1 MSASGTQAQALSPHH
16 TDTDVLHSD
25 VVIIGAGPA
34 GLSFARAVAASGL
47 RITVVEKSPAAVLAD
62 PPYDGREIA
71 LTHKSKEIMQALDM
85 WQRVDEHEIYKL
97 KDAKVVNGRSGY
109 QLHFPQPKSA
119 RGKPTDTLGYL
130 ISNHNI
136 RRAAYA
142 AVQTCPNIEL
152 LCGVGVKDVHTD
164 KEAATVNLE
173 DGRRL
178 HAKLLVA
185 ADSRF
190 SQTRRQLGIAADMHD
205 FGRTVIVFRMRHSVS
220 NQHSAFE
227 CFHYGRTL
235 ALLPLEENLTNCVVT
250 IDSHRADSLLKLS
263 PEALAAD
270 IEQQLQGRLGSMTL
284 ASTLHTYPL
293 VGVHANAFH
302 AQRSALVGDAAV
314 GMHPVTAHGFNL
326 GLESADILA
335 RLVNQ
340 AAQKGQDIASGSLL
354 AQYQREHMR
363 NTRPLYHGTN
373 LMVRLF
379 TNEAPPAKVLRS
391 LILRVS
397 NNLPPIKHLIS
408 RQLTG

>member
-1 MSASGTQAQALSPHH
+1 M
-16 TDTDVLHSD
+16 
-25 VVIIGAGPA
+25 
-34 GLSFARAVAASGL
+34 
-47 RITVVEKSPAAVLAD
+47 LAD

-136 RRAAYA
+136 RRVAHA

-152 LCGVGVKDVHTD
+152 LCGVGVQDVHTD

>member
-1 MSASGTQAQALSPHH
+1 MSASGTQAQALSSHH
-16 TDTDVLHSD
+16 TDSDVLHRD

-136 RRAAYA
+136 RRVAHA

-152 LCGVGVKDVHTD
+152 LCGVGVQDVHTD

-397 NNLPPIKHLIS
+397 NNLPPVKHLIS

>member
-1 MSASGTQAQALSPHH
+1 MSASGTQAQALSSHH

-136 RRAAYA
+136 RRVAHA

-152 LCGVGVKDVHTD
+152 LCGVGVQDVHTD

>member
-1 MSASGTQAQALSPHH
+1 MSASGTQAQALSSHH
-16 TDTDVLHSD
+16 TDSDVLHRD

-136 RRAAYA
+136 RRVAHA

-152 LCGVGVKDVHTD
+152 LCGVGVQDVHTD

-397 NNLPPIKHLIS
+397 NNLPPIKHFIS
-408 RQLTG
+408 RQVTG